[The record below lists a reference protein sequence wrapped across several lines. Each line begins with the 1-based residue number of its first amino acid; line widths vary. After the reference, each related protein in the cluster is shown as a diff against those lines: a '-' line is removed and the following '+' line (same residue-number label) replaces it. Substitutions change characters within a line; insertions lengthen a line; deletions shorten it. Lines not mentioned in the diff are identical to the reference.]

1 MNKFLLVPI
10 MTIALLQ
17 SCSTAKYATAPH
29 REYDTT
35 LLTNSKTR
43 AEVVSEVGQPLKS
56 FPIENNKIIVLRDTY
71 VLHKG
76 VSDKAT
82 KALLSGVLALYTL
95 GMSELVTSPLASES
109 KGDKETFRFYYDDAD
124 TVYGVAKLIKVKKGD
139 LVWIP
144 LMSGQFWKAGLPCND
159 FSKAVLDQ
167 LRRYYIYNRKD
178 VLAQKVIT
186 CINPDGTSGKDGK
199 IITRV

>member
-17 SCSTAKYATAPH
+17 SCSTAKYATAPD

-56 FPIENNKIIVLRDTY
+56 FTIENNKIIVLRDTY

-76 VSDKAT
+76 VSGKAT

-124 TVYGVAKLIKVKKGD
+124 T
-139 LVWIP
+139 P
-144 LMSGQFWKAGLPCND
+144 
-159 FSKAVLDQ
+159 
-167 LRRYYIYNRKD
+167 
-178 VLAQKVIT
+178 
-186 CINPDGTSGKDGK
+186 
-199 IITRV
+199 

>member
-1 MNKFLLVPI
+1 MNKFLLMAI
-10 MTIALLQ
+10 MTVVLLQ
-17 SCSTAKYATAPH
+17 ACSTAKYATAPD

-56 FPIENNKIIVLRDTY
+56 FPIEDNQIIALRDTY
-71 VLHKG
+71 TLHKG
-76 VSDKAT
+76 VSGKAT

-124 TVYGVAKLIKVKKGD
+124 VVYGVAKLIKVKKGD

-144 LMSGQFWKAGLPCND
+144 LMSGQFWKAGLPCGD
-159 FSKAVLDQ
+159 FSKSALDQ
-167 LRRYYIYNRKD
+167 MRRYYVYKRRDDLARK
-178 VLAQKVIT
+178 VTT
-186 CINPDGTSGKDGK
+186 CIDPNNTTNEGKNV
-199 IITRV
+199 TTQV